1 MARKGP
7 AARRNVALVGG
18 AVLLVVATYVGLPS
32 DPARAGI
39 WAVAGIAAAVVVL
52 LHTLRADDHLPG
64 WLLAAG
70 ISLLTV
76 GQAVTLIGAESP
88 SYADVPRLL
97 AYPVLA
103 AAVTAFQRDRIKHDR
118 DSLLDALVVTVAAA
132 QIGWLVL
139 IDPLVTSAS
148 AMTTLTTGAYLAGHL
163 LVLAVAARLGF
174 AVVGSNDGSARLL
187 LAGLGTG
194 LAAGIAAEVA
204 DRPEPAAGWFVALAL
219 LVLAVQHPSMAHP
232 TPVTGTDRL
241 ASVWRFVVLLGL
253 ACLVSPVLVVTHSVG
268 NGMAKAAVVLGGAA
282 MLFTLALLRIVSLL
296 GRLRRTLRREHVL
309 RTATGE
315 LVGAAD
321 RGGVRDSAL
330 RAAVELLDQPGS
342 RSWRID
348 GDPGGTVAQAAEN
361 ADLAT
366 FLDAAELAM
375 FPEEFGFG
383 VLPGPSILHGTL
395 GVPAAS
401 TLVLVG
407 LPPRGVAR
415 EGAVI
420 AVEHAPSP
428 RTVAALDSLAS
439 TMHLAIDRL
448 DVGEIMVERRSERRL
463 RLMLRYAS
471 DVICILDHD
480 LTIVHVTPAV
490 EPIVGLPA
498 PELLGMSW
506 LDVVTDD
513 DRDSARDLVSLAQGG
528 RPARGEVRLNSEDGH
543 TRIVDAVVTE
553 VIDEDLMGFVVT
565 CHDITERHELEQ
577 QLTHQAF
584 HDALTGLANRA
595 LFRDRLGH
603 AMARARGAGGYGVL
617 FVDLDDFKTVNDS
630 LGHAAGDDLLREMTG
645 RLRTCLRDGD
655 TAARLGGDEFAI
667 LLEDVEDDEHCI
679 EIARRLLEA
688 LAVPFQIGENEV
700 TTGASI
706 GIAVG
711 HAGPASPEDLMRNAD
726 LALYDAKN
734 AGKNRYA
741 VFAPTMHE
749 AALARLSLTSDLR
762 HAIERNELVVHY
774 QPLVDLESAKIIG
787 LEALV
792 RWNHPEL
799 GLLQPGQFIALAEE
813 TGLIVPLG
821 RMVLQ
826 TALRETVRWQ
836 RDHGTHSDLHIAV
849 NVSGKQL
856 QDAGIVDDVRLAI
869 KASGI
874 AASTVVLE
882 ITESVLLPG
891 DGVIV
896 ERLHALAALGV
907 HLYIDDFGT
916 GYSSLSY
923 LQNLPVNGLKLAQE
937 FVETLPGSETES
949 GLVRT
954 IKDLAGTLGLSAVIA
969 EGIERPEQWRS
980 LLSLGYSVGQGF
992 HLAVP
997 MPAERIPTFLS
1008 GLERP
1013 GEGDWERQ
1021 VAAKA
1026 KAAADSALL

>member
-1 MARKGP
+1 
-7 AARRNVALVGG
+7 
-18 AVLLVVATYVGLPS
+18 
-32 DPARAGI
+32 
-39 WAVAGIAAAVVVL
+39 
-52 LHTLRADDHLPG
+52 
-64 WLLAAG
+64 
-70 ISLLTV
+70 
-76 GQAVTLIGAESP
+76 
-88 SYADVPRLL
+88 
-97 AYPVLA
+97 
-103 AAVTAFQRDRIKHDR
+103 
-118 DSLLDALVVTVAAA
+118 
-132 QIGWLVL
+132 
-139 IDPLVTSAS
+139 
-148 AMTTLTTGAYLAGHL
+148 
-163 LVLAVAARLGF
+163 
-174 AVVGSNDGSARLL
+174 
-187 LAGLGTG
+187 
-194 LAAGIAAEVA
+194 
-204 DRPEPAAGWFVALAL
+204 
-219 LVLAVQHPSMAHP
+219 
-232 TPVTGTDRL
+232 
-241 ASVWRFVVLLGL
+241 
-253 ACLVSPVLVVTHSVG
+253 
-268 NGMAKAAVVLGGAA
+268 
-282 MLFTLALLRIVSLL
+282 
-296 GRLRRTLRREHVL
+296 
-309 RTATGE
+309 
-315 LVGAAD
+315 
-321 RGGVRDSAL
+321 
-330 RAAVELLDQPGS
+330 
-342 RSWRID
+342 
-348 GDPGGTVAQAAEN
+348 
-361 ADLAT
+361 
-366 FLDAAELAM
+366 
-375 FPEEFGFG
+375 
-383 VLPGPSILHGTL
+383 
-395 GVPAAS
+395 
-401 TLVLVG
+401 
-407 LPPRGVAR
+407 
-415 EGAVI
+415 
-420 AVEHAPSP
+420 
-428 RTVAALDSLAS
+428 
-439 TMHLAIDRL
+439 
-448 DVGEIMVERRSERRL
+448 
-463 RLMLRYAS
+463 
-471 DVICILDHD
+471 
-480 LTIVHVTPAV
+480 
-490 EPIVGLPA
+490 
-498 PELLGMSW
+498 
-506 LDVVTDD
+506 
-513 DRDSARDLVSLAQGG
+513 
-528 RPARGEVRLNSEDGH
+528 
-543 TRIVDAVVTE
+543 VDAVVTE

-711 HAGPASPEDLMRNAD
+711 KAGPATPEDLMRNAD

-762 HAIERNELVVHY
+762 HALERNELVVHY

-799 GLLQPGQFIALAEE
+799 GMLQPGQFIALAEE

-836 RDHGTHSDLHIAV
+836 RDHGAHSELHIAV

-856 QDAGIVDDVRLAI
+856 QDAGIVEDVRLAI

-1021 VAAKA
+1021 VAAAA
-1026 KAAADSALL
+1026 KAEAEVAAEAKAEADSALL